1 MTSEVINDP
10 GATPD
15 TRVDALRLLVDRGR
29 GLPPLTMES
38 NNHIHTIYSFSP
50 YTPAMACLRGREAGL
65 QVVGSVDHDSLAGA
79 AEMRDAGAILGMG
92 VVTGFECRVM
102 LHSAQEEASGSAPF
116 ATRKLNNPDSAGV
129 AYMTVQGIPAG
140 ARDEVGDFLR
150 PIRMARLERTR
161 RMTEAANEILTDLGA
176 ATMDF
181 ESDVVGIS
189 QFASGGTI
197 TERHLLYAMSVALI
211 ARFGRGQSLAEGL
224 SDLGVDVPDPLRN
237 ALIDRENPYLAH
249 DLLGLLKTQFLHR
262 FYIQPTR
269 LDAGGELPDARS
281 VVEFALS
288 IGAIPCYAYLG
299 DVSASP
305 TGDKKAEAFEDSYLD
320 ELVDFL
326 SELGFPAITFMPP
339 RNTDEQL
346 ERVSRLADAHGM
358 IEVSGVDINQPRQ
371 SFSCPQLA
379 EPRFAHLNDSTWAM
393 VAHEEL
399 SSADPRRGLL
409 HPENPLAGLPL
420 AERITAYGDMG
431 RQLVKDRPSTPP
443 EHHDR

>member
-1 MTSEVINDP
+1 MSAEVVNDP
-10 GATPD
+10 GASPD
-15 TRVDALRLLVDRGR
+15 ARVEALRVLLDSEPA
-29 GLPPLTMES
+29 LPPLTLES

-65 QVVGSVDHDSLAGA
+65 QVVGSVDHDSIAAAG
-79 AEMRDAGAILGMG
+79 EMRDAGAMLGMG

-102 LHSAQEEASGSAPF
+102 LHSVDDVAQGRAPF

-140 ARDEVGDFLR
+140 RRAEVVDFLR
-150 PIRMARLERTR
+150 PIRTARLERTR
-161 RMTEAANEILTDLGA
+161 LMTAAANDILIGLGA
-176 ATMDF
+176 PTLDF
-181 ESDVVGIS
+181 ENDVVGIS

-197 TERHLLYAMSVALI
+197 TERHLLYAMSVVLI
-211 ARFGRGQSLAEGL
+211 ARFGKGHSLAEGL
-224 SDLGVDVPDPLRN
+224 NGLGVEIPDGLRDVLTDRRN
-237 ALIDRENPYLAH
+237 PFLAH
-249 DLLGLLKTQFLHR
+249 DLLGVLKAQFLHR

-269 LDAGGELPDARS
+269 LDDGGELPDAVR

-320 ELVDFL
+320 ELVEYL
-326 SELGFPAITFMPP
+326 AALGFPAITFMPP
-339 RNTDEQL
+339 RNTIEQL
-346 ERVSRLADAHGM
+346 ERISGLAAKHSM

-379 EPRFAHLNDSTWAM
+379 EPRFGHLNDSTWAL

-399 SSADPRRGLL
+399 SAADPTKGLL
-409 HPENPLAGLPL
+409 HPENPLVGLPL
-420 AERITAYGDMG
+420 AERITAFADLG
-431 RQLVKDRPSTPP
+431 RALVADQIATAQGANP
-443 EHHDR
+443 